1 MTLSI
6 ERRAIRPVGK
16 TVRAMFSGLS
26 LLAAPVGTLALGLGA
41 FASSPAAAQEAG
53 AANLNISPRRVI
65 FTPAERTAAVY
76 VFNQGTVPV
85 LVDVS
90 LADNVML
97 RSGEI
102 VPTANAEG
110 RGPDFAEAVGR
121 LHSAKELILA
131 SPSRVSLP
139 AGEGRTVRL
148 RAMMPDGAAPQEL
161 RTHLTVTTVPSP
173 NAGLTAE
180 SASALQADELRF
192 SVQTTFGISI
202 PLIVRTGALGTVA
215 KFGAMSIDKP
225 SGQDRSDGVAA
236 ILVVPVDRSGEK
248 SLYGNIAVRSGSGK
262 NAGVIG
268 LVRGIGVYS
277 EQDQRIV
284 RVPLSRQPVRGETL
298 TVTLTDEEGG
308 SGKTLLAESFV
319 VP

>member
-6 ERRAIRPVGK
+6 ERRGIRPVGK
-16 TVRAMFSGLS
+16 AARAMLSGLW
-26 LLAAPVGTLALGLGA
+26 LLGAPAGAVALGIGA
-41 FASSPAAAQEAG
+41 FANSPAAAQEAS

-85 LVDVS
+85 LVDVG

-102 VPTANAEG
+102 VPTANAQG
-110 RGPDFAEAVGR
+110 RGADFAEAVGR
-121 LHSAKELILA
+121 LHSAKDLILA

-139 AGEGRTVRL
+139 AGEGRTIRL
-148 RAMMPDGAAPQEL
+148 RATMPDGAAPQEL

-180 SASALQADELRF
+180 NASALQADELRF

-202 PLIVRTGALGTVA
+202 PLIVRTGALSAVA
-215 KFGAMSIDKP
+215 TFGAMSLDKP
-225 SGQDRSDGVAA
+225 AGQDKSDGVAA
-236 ILVVPVDRSGEK
+236 ILVVPVNRSGEK
-248 SLYGNIAVRSGSGK
+248 SLYGNVAVRSGSGK
-262 NAGVIG
+262 NAAIVG
-268 LVRGIGVYS
+268 LVRGIGVYA
-277 EQDQRIV
+277 EQDQRVV
-284 RVPLSRQPVRGETL
+284 RVPLSRQPVHGETL

-308 SGKTLLAESFV
+308 SGKTLLTDSFV

>member
-1 MTLSI
+1 M
-6 ERRAIRPVGK
+6 
-16 TVRAMFSGLS
+16 
-26 LLAAPVGTLALGLGA
+26 
-41 FASSPAAAQEAG
+41 AQQAG

-110 RGPDFAEAVGR
+110 RGADFVEAAER
-121 LHSAKELILA
+121 LHSAKGLILA
-131 SPSRVSLP
+131 SPSRTSLP
-139 AGEGRTVRL
+139 AGEGRTIRL
-148 RAMMPDGAAPQEL
+148 RAMIPDGATPQEL

-180 SASALQADELRF
+180 NASALQADELRF

-202 PLIVRTGALGTVA
+202 PLIVRTGVLGTVA
-215 KFGAMSIDKP
+215 HFGAMSIDQP
-225 SGQDRSDGVAA
+225 AGQDQGDGVAA
-236 ILVVPVDRSGEK
+236 ILVVPVNRSGEK
-248 SLYGNIAVRSGSGK
+248 SLYGNIGVRSGIGK
-262 NAGVIG
+262 NAAVIG
-268 LVRGIGVYS
+268 LVRGVGVYA
-277 EQDQRIV
+277 EQDQRVV

-298 TVTLTDEEGG
+298 TVTLTDEENS
-308 SGKTLLAESFV
+308 SGKILLTDSFV

>member
-1 MTLSI
+1 MLAGLWLLS
-6 ERRAIRPVGK
+6 ASAGV
-16 TVRAMFSGLS
+16 
-26 LLAAPVGTLALGLGA
+26 LAGGLGA
-41 FASSPAAAQEAG
+41 FGCSSAAAQATG

-65 FTPAERTAAVY
+65 FTPANRTAAVY

-97 RSGEI
+97 PSGEI

-110 RGPDFAEAVGR
+110 RGADFAQALGR
-121 LHSAKELILA
+121 LHSARDLILA

-139 AGEGRTVRL
+139 AGEGRTIRL
-148 RAMMPDGAAPQEL
+148 RAMMPDGAAPDEL

-180 SASALQADELRF
+180 NASALQADELRF

-202 PLIVRTGALGTVA
+202 PLIVRTGALGTGA
-215 KFGAMSIDKP
+215 QFGVMSLEKP
-225 SGQDRSDGVAA
+225 TGQDQADGVAA
-236 ILVVPVDRSGEK
+236 ILVVPVSRSGEK

-268 LVRGIGVYS
+268 LVRGVGVYA

-284 RVPLSRQPVRGETL
+284 RVPLSRQPAHGETL
-298 TVTLTDEEGG
+298 TVTLTDEESG
-308 SGKTLLAESFV
+308 SGKTLFTDSLV